1 MEQQQQMCVQLAE
14 ALGVTRRPDQTHW
27 KFSELIAM
35 ATKQSRDWSAL
46 CEAID
51 SLAERCELQGDH
63 FEVLEEARRRVAT
76 AASEKEQLREFLR
89 IEIALRDKAVADRDR
104 LAAHVDLLLTLL
116 AEERQRRLP
125 GQANGARGASSP

>member
-1 MEQQQQMCVQLAE
+1 MLMEQQQKMCVQLAE

-35 ATKQSRDWSAL
+35 ATRQSRDWSAL

-51 SLAERCELQGDH
+51 SLAERWQLQGDH
-63 FEVLEEARRRVAT
+63 YEVLEEARRRI
-76 AASEKEQLREFLR
+76 AAAAAREAEMRGFIDEADKRAESHSVDL
-89 IEIALRDKAVADRDR
+89 AKAVADRDR

-116 AEERQRRLP
+116 AEARR
-125 GQANGARGASSP
+125 R